1 MKKLMIALAAVA
13 VAAGVQASAFTWKT
27 ASAQYV
33 YVGNGNADKLSGA
46 TAYIFDAGKVS
57 QSALLTAW
65 ATDATFDISTFK
77 VDGNG
82 ALDNRSVSSG
92 AISKSADVTYGTAET
107 NYQLYFAIV
116 NGDSLYISAEQK
128 YAAPAGADATQV
140 QFSPKSDSKPLPKD
154 ATAGYKGAG
163 WYAAVPEPTSGLL
176 LLLGVAGL
184 ALRRRRA

>member
-1 MKKLMIALAAVA
+1 MIGLAVVA
-13 VAAGVQASAFTWKT
+13 MAAGVQAAAFTWQT
-27 ASAQYV
+27 TSAKYI

-57 QSALLTAW
+57 QSALLTAF
-65 ATDATFDISTFK
+65 ANDATFDISTFK

-82 ALDNRSVSSG
+82 ALDHQTVSSG
-92 AISKSADVTYGTAET
+92 AIAKSADVSYGTGGT
-107 NYQLYFAIV
+107 DYQMYFAIV
-116 NGDSLYISAEQK
+116 NGDNLYISTEAR
-128 YAAPAGADATQV
+128 YAAPEGADATALK
-140 QFSPKSDSKPLPKD
+140 FDEKTASKPAPMD
-154 ATAGYKGAG
+154 AKAGYTSAG